1 MTERR
6 KRSWEPWIGSFGVV
20 LIFLAGLAVSG
31 WVNLATRIRVV
42 ETQSAVINAKLDDIS
57 TTLKVIEQREYIQ
70 AGEKAK

>member
-6 KRSWEPWIGSFGVV
+6 KRSWEPWIGSLGVV

-31 WVNLATRIRVV
+31 WVNLATRVRVV

>member
-1 MTERR
+1 MIERR
-6 KRSWEPWIGSFGVV
+6 RRSCEPWIGSLGVV

-31 WVNLATRIRVV
+31 WVNLATRVRVV